1 MSRRGR
7 RESLDTPHP
16 SHSWL
21 PVCLHRRPVLD
32 ISSPLVSL
40 TIVRAHSSPS
50 SLPTLDHATK
60 ERNVR
65 AHSSPSSL
73 PTLDHA
79 GRRTPRGLRYGLSNS
94 YSSILAAFCPG
105 TIVHAPGIAAAD
117 GTAMRL
123 WQKLTE
129 AAVREVERAPAGE
142 SLPPTSSPF
151 RPRPAPPARDPMTSI
166 AEPGGSGH
174 PTWKG
179 LAESPRANVG
189 LPLPTGSSRRE
200 GYQDPSVRVGCSH
213 PMPAH
218 A

>member
-50 SLPTLDHATK
+50 SLPTLDQI
-60 ERNVR
+60 
-65 AHSSPSSL
+65 
-73 PTLDHA
+73 

-123 WQKLTE
+123 WQKLTRSE
-129 AAVREVERAPAGE
+129 EHTSELQ
-142 SLPPTSSPF
+142 SL
-151 RPRPAPPARDPMTSI
+151 RHLVCR
-166 AEPGGSGH
+166 
-174 PTWKG
+174 
-179 LAESPRANVG
+179 L
-189 LPLPTGSSRRE
+189 L
-200 GYQDPSVRVGCSH
+200 
-213 PMPAH
+213 
-218 A
+218 